1 MEAFHHKDVCASQ
14 RWELFNF
21 AVLRSQKD
29 CEAKVEQGEMD
40 LRVATITINFLL
52 CGRETQNSIIICA
65 FSLWPSQ
72 DSLLIEMYDWEC
84 LEVFLF

>member
-1 MEAFHHKDVCASQ
+1 MEAIHHKDIYASQ

-40 LRVATITINFLL
+40 LRVATIT
-52 CGRETQNSIIICA
+52 QNSIIICT